1 MVDTNT
7 ILIIIGAI
15 VTIIGI
21 AGFLN
26 PNFTKIINAPGG
38 PRLKAI
44 IAIVA
49 GLIILI
55 AGLLIEIP
63 AN

>member
-15 VTIIGI
+15 VTIIGV
-21 AGFLN
+21 AGFIN
-26 PNFTKIINAPGG
+26 PNFTKVINAPGG

-49 GLIILI
+49 GLIILFV
-55 AGLLIEIP
+55 GLLVKIP
-63 AN
+63 TK